1 MSGMNVRNGQ
11 KCRIRQLE
19 PRQSCKFAYPY
30 LSYNFVMN
38 KSFYLV
44 FTFLLSVLSGVFTL
58 QAQLPHLVFHAEL
71 GGEEQLPP
79 IVTAGKA
86 LITLIYTPDR
96 TQATVS
102 GMMVRLQGDVTSVKI
117 RQGKRGEIG
126 PVLLDLTPLVNKR
139 RVLGDIAV
147 PASLLPHFLFN
158 NAYAEITTTAY
169 PDGEIRGQFVCET
182 DLDFGVH
189 MTGDQVVPPT
199 NPTAIAFGGI
209 HFPLGSRDLV
219 YAFTVRG
226 LSSAIT
232 EVGIYEGSPT
242 QTGTLVTKL
251 PGMAAG
257 LIQGLVL
264 LDTIPPDF
272 FIKALDGKYQ
282 VIIKTQNYPDGEVSG
297 KVVFLGH
304 FCSLAPI
311 SGVQQ
316 VPPIPTNAFGFN
328 HSVLN
333 KTLDSLT
340 TTVFVNNTLPLS
352 VKLHIGAPGQ
362 NGPAIEEFGPTT
374 FPGLYKK
381 TIPLDE
387 SRLTAFAEG
396 CLYVNVTTMANP
408 NGEIRGV
415 LRNSLRKAYAYD
427 LCGLQVVPP
436 SQSKALGVAVT
447 SVDQANCYMNYK
459 IITDG
464 LSGLPTDD
472 YIAQANFGQNGNA
485 LYALE
490 NTAPMI
496 AGSHEIMAALGPII
510 EAGGTYVQI
519 GTPNY
524 PNGEIRGQ
532 IRRGITCP
540 DLVNTVDIAS
550 DVLGVATSPVPF
562 CDYVNVRLELGKPME
577 GRLVMRDIWGTVALS
592 QPVQLAEGEQSIR
605 LQTGIL
611 PTGLYTLT
619 LEATGGG
626 NTVLL
631 KKLMRVE

>member
-1 MSGMNVRNGQ
+1 
-11 KCRIRQLE
+11 
-19 PRQSCKFAYPY
+19 
-30 LSYNFVMN
+30 MN
-38 KSFYLV
+38 KSCYPILA
-44 FTFLLSVLSGVFTL
+44 LLLFILPGASPL

-79 IVTAGKA
+79 VATAGKA

-96 TQATVS
+96 TQANVS

-117 RQGKRGEIG
+117 RKGKRGETG
-126 PVLLDLTPLVNKR
+126 PVLLDLTPLINKR
-139 RVLGDIAV
+139 RILGDIAV
-147 PASLLPHFLFN
+147 PASLLPNFLFN
-158 NAYAEITTTAY
+158 TAYAEITTTAH

-189 MTGDQVVPPT
+189 MTGDQVLPPT
-199 NPTAIAFGGI
+199 NPIAIAFGGI

-232 EVGIYEGSPT
+232 EVGIYEGSPA
-242 QTGTLVTKL
+242 QTGPLVVKL

-272 FIKALDGKYQ
+272 FQKAIDGKYQ
-282 VIIKTQNYPDGEVSG
+282 VVIKTQNYPNGEVSG
-297 KVVFLGH
+297 KLEHLGY

-311 SGVQQ
+311 NGVQQ
-316 VPPIPTNAFGFN
+316 VPPLPTSAFGFN

-340 TTVFVNNTLPLS
+340 TTIFVNNAFPTS
-352 VKLHIGAPGQ
+352 VKLHVGAPGQ
-362 NGPAIEEFGPTT
+362 NGPVLEEFGPTT
-374 FPGLYKK
+374 LPGLYKK
-381 TIPLDE
+381 KYPINED
-387 SRLTAFAEG
+387 RLTDFAQG
-396 CLYVNVTTMANP
+396 RLYINVTTMANP

-415 LRNSLRKAYAYD
+415 LRNTLRKAYAFD

-436 SQSKALGVAVT
+436 TQSKALGVAVA
-447 SVDQANCYMNYK
+447 SVDQANCYLNYK

-464 LSGLPTDD
+464 LSGLPTDG
-472 YIAQANFGQNGNA
+472 YIAEANFGQNGIA
-485 LYALE
+485 LYELGKTE
-490 NTAPMI
+490 PII

-510 EAGGTYVQI
+510 EASGTYMKI
-519 GTPNY
+519 STPGY

-532 IRRGITCP
+532 IRRGISCP
-540 DLVNTVDIAS
+540 DLVSSSDIVS
-550 DVLGVATSPVPF
+550 DVQGVAVSPVPF
-562 CDYVNVRLELGKPME
+562 RDFVQVKLELSKPVE
-577 GRLVMRDIWGTVALS
+577 GRLVIRDMWGTAALT
-592 QPVQLAEGEQSIR
+592 QAVQLAEGEQSVT

-611 PTGLYTLT
+611 PAGLYALT
-619 LEATGGG
+619 LETTSDGGA
-626 NTVLL
+626 VLL